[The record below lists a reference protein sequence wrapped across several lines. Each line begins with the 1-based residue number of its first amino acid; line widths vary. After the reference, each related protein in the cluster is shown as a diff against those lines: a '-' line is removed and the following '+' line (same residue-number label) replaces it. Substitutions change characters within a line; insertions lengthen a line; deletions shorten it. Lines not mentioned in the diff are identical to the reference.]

1 MLRRKP
7 GERIVLGSDIT
18 VSVASVT
25 ARAVKLAIEAP
36 RGVPVL
42 RGEVFDAIVE
52 ANLAAS
58 EADESDAEGDAA
70 TAPEE
75 HAPVDKCNEEIW
87 AC

>member
-25 ARAVKLAIEAP
+25 GRAVKLAIEAP

-42 RGEVFDAIVE
+42 RGEVFDAVVE

-58 EADESDAEGDAA
+58 EADDPAADDDAVVAV
-70 TAPEE
+70 EE
-75 HAPVDKCNEEIW
+75 HTPVENGTEEIL

>member
-7 GERIVLGSDIT
+7 GERIVLGSEII

-25 ARAVKLAIEAP
+25 GRAVKLAIEAP

-52 ANLAAS
+52 ANFAAS
-58 EADESDAEGDAA
+58 EADEPASDEADTDSPADNG
-70 TAPEE
+70 
-75 HAPVDKCNEEIW
+75 NEEIW
-87 AC
+87 TC